1 MIVMGGIVGSGIF
14 INPYVVALHV
24 HTPFLI
30 LGVWILGGI
39 LALLGAFIWAELA
52 TRMPS
57 AGGQYLYLR
66 EAYHPSI
73 AFLYGWVLLLV
84 TQTGGMAAVA
94 VTFAKYFREISG
106 SAAGDGAIA
115 AIALLGL
122 TAINCFG
129 ARAGSNVQSFLMLL
143 KAGAIVAMVVLG
155 LWSGGGQLHPL
166 PLLDRPVSLNLAGAI
181 GAAMI
186 PIAFAYGGWQ
196 TSTFVAG
203 EMRDP
208 GRELSRGLIAGVLG
222 VVALYLSVNFVCLRI
237 LGPAGLAATHTPA
250 SAVMRAALG
259 ERGAQWIAVGIA
271 ISTLGFLSQGILTA
285 PRVYYAMARDGLF
298 FKSVGYVSPKT
309 GAPVI
314 AIAIQGI
321 AATVIATS
329 GRYEQILNYVVSI
342 DFISFALTAASLFV
356 FRHRELSVAA
366 AYQAFPVAAAFRLPR
381 ASKGGGRFLAPS
393 PTANDTATIPKS
405 SENSSTLGSAGSRR
419 APLSDAKDIPAN
431 SSCNAQIYRVPGHP
445 YTTAVFVLACAAIVA
460 STIWSYPANS
470 AFGFVILLA
479 GIPVYLYWRHK
490 QRAPSES

>member
-1 MIVMGGIVGSGIF
+1 MGSFLSLLSLLPYFFASLPLLVILPPLTTPTLPRRLNLFDATMIVMGGIVGSGIF

-66 EAYHPSI
+66 EAYHPSV

-106 SAAGDGAIA
+106 STIGDGPIA
-115 AIALLGL
+115 AAALLGL
-122 TAINCFG
+122 TAINCLG
-129 ARAGSNVQSFLMLL
+129 ARAGSNVQSLLMLL
-143 KAGAIVAMVVLG
+143 KAAAIIAMVALG
-155 LWSGGGQLHPL
+155 LWLGGGAIHPL
-166 PLLDRPVSLNLAGAI
+166 PLLDRPISFGLAGAI

-196 TSTFVAG
+196 TATFVAG

-208 GRELSRGLIAGVLG
+208 SRELSRGLIAGVLG
-222 VVALYLSVNFVCLRI
+222 VVALYLSVNFVCLRV

-298 FKSVGYVSPKT
+298 FQSVGWLSPHRRT
-309 GAPVI
+309 GCSDPHPRRSRDNHRPLRPLRADPQLRRLHRLHLLRPDRRFPLRLPPPRCAPLV
-314 AIAIQGI
+314 AP
-321 AATVIATS
+321 
-329 GRYEQILNYVVSI
+329 
-342 DFISFALTAASLFV
+342 ASLPAL
-356 FRHRELSVAA
+356 RAK
-366 AYQAFPVAAAFRLPR
+366 PR
-381 ASKGGGRFLAPS
+381 SIESPATRTPQPS
-393 PTANDTATIPKS
+393 S
-405 SENSSTLGSAGSRR
+405 SSR
-419 APLSDAKDIPAN
+419 
-431 SSCNAQIYRVPGHP
+431 AQQ
-445 YTTAVFVLACAAIVA
+445 
-460 STIWSYPANS
+460 S
-470 AFGFVILLA
+470 
-479 GIPVYLYWRHK
+479 
-490 QRAPSES
+490 

>member
-14 INPYVVALHV
+14 ISPYVVALHV

-115 AIALLGL
+115 ATALLGL

-155 LWSGGGQLHPL
+155 LWLGGGQLHPL
-166 PLLDRPVSLNLAGAI
+166 PLVDRPISLGMAGAV

-208 GRELSRGLIAGVLG
+208 RRELSRGLIAGVLG
-222 VVALYLSVNFVCLRI
+222 VVALYLSVNFVCLRV

-309 GAPVI
+309 GAPII

-321 AATVIATS
+321 AATVIAIS

-356 FRHRELSVAA
+356 FRHRELAVAA
-366 AYQAFPVAAAFRLPR
+366 ADRASPVAAAFRLPR
-381 ASKGGGRFLAPS
+381 ASKGGGRFLAS
-393 PTANDTATIPKS
+393 PTANHTATIPKS
-405 SENSSTLGSAGSRR
+405 SENSSTLGSAGSPR

-431 SSCNAQIYRVPGHP
+431 SSCNAAIYRVPGHP

-460 STIWSYPANS
+460 STIWGYPANS

-479 GIPVYLYWRHK
+479 GIPVYLYWSRK
-490 QRAPSES
+490 KSFL

>member
-30 LGVWILGGI
+30 LGGWILGGV

-52 TRMPS
+52 TRLPG

-66 EAYHPSI
+66 EAYHPSV

-106 SAAGDGAIA
+106 STSGDGAIA
-115 AIALLGL
+115 ATVLLAL
-122 TAINCFG
+122 TAINCLG
-129 ARAGSNVQSFLMLL
+129 ARAGSNVQSLLMLL
-143 KAGAIVAMVVLG
+143 KAGAIIAMVVLG
-155 LWSGGGQLHPL
+155 LGLGGGKLHPL
-166 PLLDRPVSLNLAGAI
+166 PLLDRPISLGLVGAV

-196 TSTFVAG
+196 TATFVAG

-208 GRELSRGLIAGVLG
+208 RRELSHGLIAGVLG
-222 VVALYLSVNFVCLRI
+222 VVVLYLSVNFVCVRV
-237 LGPAGLAATHTPA
+237 LGPAGLAATQTPA

-259 ERGAQWIAVGIA
+259 ARGAQWIAVGIA

-298 FKSVGYVSPKT
+298 FQTVGYLSPRT
-309 GAPVI
+309 GAPAV
-314 AIAIQGI
+314 AIVIQGV
-321 AATVIATS
+321 AATIIALS

-356 FRHRELSVAA
+356 FRHRATSQATYLS
-366 AYQAFPVAAAFRLPR
+366 
-381 ASKGGGRFLAPS
+381 
-393 PTANDTATIPKS
+393 
-405 SENSSTLGSAGSRR
+405 
-419 APLSDAKDIPAN
+419 
-431 SSCNAQIYRVPGHP
+431 PGHP
-445 YTTAVFVLACAAIVA
+445 YTTALFVLSCAAIVGT
-460 STIWSYPANS
+460 TIWRYPANS

-479 GIPVYLYWRHK
+479 GIPVYLYWSRK
-490 QRAPSES
+490 QAVRM

>member
-30 LGVWILGGI
+30 LGVWVLGGL

-52 TRMPS
+52 TRLPW

-66 EAYHPSI
+66 EAYHPSV

-106 SAAGDGAIA
+106 FRTGDGAIA
-115 AIALLGL
+115 AVVLLAL
-122 TAINCFG
+122 TAINCLG
-129 ARAGSNVQSFLMLL
+129 ARAGSNVQSLLMLL
-143 KAGAIVAMVVLG
+143 KSAAIVAMVVLG
-155 LWSGGGQLHPL
+155 LALGGGHLHTR
-166 PLLDRPVSLNLAGAI
+166 PLLDRPLSPSLVAAI

-196 TSTFVAG
+196 TATFVAG

-208 GRELSRGLIAGVLG
+208 RRELSRGLIAGVLG
-222 VVALYLSVNFVCLRI
+222 VVALYLSVNFVCLRV
-237 LGPAGLAATHTPA
+237 LGAGGLAVTHTPA
-250 SAVMRAALG
+250 SGVMRAALG
-259 ERGAQWIAVGIA
+259 ERGALWIAVGIA

-298 FKSVGYVSPKT
+298 FKSVGWLSPKT
-309 GAPVI
+309 GAPVV
-314 AIAIQGI
+314 AIILQGI
-321 AATVIATS
+321 AATVIALS

-356 FRHRELSVAA
+356 FRHRDKSSAA
-366 AYQAFPVAAAFRLPR
+366 A
-381 ASKGGGRFLAPS
+381 
-393 PTANDTATIPKS
+393 DKS
-405 SENSSTLGSAGSRR
+405 SPDDLT
-419 APLSDAKDIPAN
+419 
-431 SSCNAQIYRVPGHP
+431 YRVPGHP
-445 YTTAVFVLACAAIVA
+445 YTTALFVLSCAGIVL
-460 STIWSYPANS
+460 STIITYPTNS
-470 AFGFVILLA
+470 VFGFVILLA
-479 GIPVYLYWRHK
+479 GIPVYLYWSRK
-490 QRAPSES
+490 SPRPAEIPPAPTS

>member
-14 INPYVVALHV
+14 INPYVVARHV

-66 EAYHPSI
+66 EAYHPSV

-106 SAAGDGAIA
+106 SQASDGAIA
-115 AIALLGL
+115 ATALLGL

-129 ARAGSNVQSFLMLL
+129 ARAGSNVQSLLMLL
-143 KAGAIVAMVVLG
+143 KAAAIIAMVVIG
-155 LWSGGGQLHPL
+155 LWLGGGAIHPL
-166 PLLDRPVSLNLAGAI
+166 PLLDRPISLGLAGAV

-196 TSTFVAG
+196 TATFVAG

-208 GRELSRGLIAGVLG
+208 RRELSRGLIAGVLG
-222 VVALYLSVNFVCLRI
+222 VVTLYLSANFVCLRV
-237 LGPAGLAATHTPA
+237 LSPAGLAATHTPA
-250 SAVMRAALG
+250 TAVMRAALG
-259 ERGAQWIAVGIA
+259 ARGAQWIAVGIA

-298 FKSVGYVSPKT
+298 FQSVGHLSPKT
-309 GAPVI
+309 GAPVV
-314 AIAIQGI
+314 AIAIQGA
-321 AATVIATS
+321 AATIIALS

-356 FRHRELSVAA
+356 FRQR
-366 AYQAFPVAAAFRLPR
+366 
-381 ASKGGGRFLAPS
+381 KGISEATYLA
-393 PTANDTATIPKS
+393 
-405 SENSSTLGSAGSRR
+405 
-419 APLSDAKDIPAN
+419 
-431 SSCNAQIYRVPGHP
+431 PGHP
-445 YTTAVFVLACAAIVA
+445 YTTVIFVLACAAIVG

-479 GIPVYLYWRHK
+479 GIPVYLYWSRK
-490 QRAPSES
+490 RTKM